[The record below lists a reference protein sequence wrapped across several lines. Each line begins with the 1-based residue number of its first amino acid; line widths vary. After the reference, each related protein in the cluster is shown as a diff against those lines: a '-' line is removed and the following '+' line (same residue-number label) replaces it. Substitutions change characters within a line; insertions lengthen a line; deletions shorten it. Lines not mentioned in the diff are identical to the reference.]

1 MAIINYVLLITKFGH
16 CQLEQHLS
24 LWCFVLC
31 AVLSKL
37 MEECNKNHDRI
48 IVVSFLSWSILLQI
62 LTLGYV
68 LWTDCTV
75 PMYFLVLDLWF
86 LWEKSEESSVSAKE
100 SDGWQQRVLLTEI
113 IFLLIGKAICSEV
126 ALANNNVRSAAM
138 DICSSVTRCF
148 TLLKLDT
155 HIALSQENRR
165 RCYSRVEN
173 YRFVSVCPV
182 PLFSMGIFCP
192 YITR

>member
-1 MAIINYVLLITKFGH
+1 MG
-16 CQLEQHLS
+16 
-24 LWCFVLC
+24 
-31 AVLSKL
+31 
-37 MEECNKNHDRI
+37 ECNKNHNR

-68 LWTDCTV
+68 LWTVCTNLL
-75 PMYFLVLDLWF
+75 FVLDLWF

-100 SDGWQQRVLLTEI
+100 SDGWQQGVLLTEI

>member
-1 MAIINYVLLITKFGH
+1 MG
-16 CQLEQHLS
+16 
-24 LWCFVLC
+24 
-31 AVLSKL
+31 
-37 MEECNKNHDRI
+37 ECNKNHNRI
-48 IVVSFLSWSILLQI
+48 GSR
-62 LTLGYV
+62 V
-68 LWTDCTV
+68 LFVMKHSTADSYTGLCVMNSLYQCTFCAWF
-75 PMYFLVLDLWF
+75 MVLMG
-86 LWEKSEESSVSAKE
+86 KSEESVSAKE